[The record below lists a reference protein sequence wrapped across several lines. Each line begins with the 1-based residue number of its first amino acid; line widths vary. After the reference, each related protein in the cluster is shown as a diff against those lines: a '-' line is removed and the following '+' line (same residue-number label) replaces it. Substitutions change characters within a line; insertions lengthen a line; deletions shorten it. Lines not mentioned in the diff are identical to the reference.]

1 MQEEQKS
8 QLLSVNEAAEYL
20 NISKSSVHRL
30 IQQGQIHIVPIVRHR
45 HLVLRDELDDLIN
58 RSMRHWKDDQ
68 S

>member
-1 MQEEQKS
+1 MQEEDKLR
-8 QLLSVNEAAEYL
+8 LLSVNEAAEYL

-30 IQQGQIHIVPIVRHR
+30 IQQGQIHIVPIIRHR

-58 RSMRHWKDDQ
+58 RRMRHWKDDQ